1 MAKGK
6 KTKDDLGKELIQ
18 CMAFAHFAVQK
29 YRASNSDA
37 HMESFYKLFDPN
49 EKPNNSIINE
59 YTQYLGEK
67 FDFDRL
73 YANWGKKEGSKD
85 VKIVYDVAKKFYL
98 SNNISKNFS
107 QYEFLDQKDSF
118 MITIKDKALDKI
130 ILALKLPF
138 KRDILSSADI
148 YIVKKQS
155 KKNIRK
161 EFEDEIINKN
171 TLYLINNFDMY
182 NKLLIKYWKSH
193 DLFGV
198 SLKLPSVISAN
209 KNIKIVGAEEDILN
223 KKMQKQLDPYTKFI
237 SLLSDKNTNIR
248 QLIDDTIEIR
258 SRNLKN
264 ASWDFNFRFNY
275 KKLGLYPTDVDFVL
289 KSWTKAQTAGGG
301 AAGFNGGFDKSVPG
315 YSDQWVG
322 GTGIETLQTF
332 LFKYSEYN
340 RIMAELCNIRQKA
353 LNYTLTGS
361 ANTRPNIN
369 QPLDDSKVEI
379 SFSTTPKEAKYNK
392 ENKLVK
398 FIKKKGER
406 NGITY
411 KTDKTG
417 EMKVKN
423 MQSFYTSALR
433 EIKSKNFNLGV
444 NKNKNLDKFFTEYEK
459 ANNIAEGELWRRYKM
474 AVTNLATKTSIGK
487 KIDQSDSM
495 LNSFYEHSQISYF
508 MLRGGQDFLK
518 RKIFMTIFGVI
529 TKKGYHIIKDSDLT
543 SSRLEGAIR
552 AIASKKLL
560 REIKQFDTVPHFYMS

>member
-1 MAKGK
+1 M
-6 KTKDDLGKELIQ
+6 
-18 CMAFAHFAVQK
+18 HF
-29 YRASNSDA
+29 
-37 HMESFYKLFDPN
+37 L
-49 EKPNNSIINE
+49 
-59 YTQYLGEK
+59 
-67 FDFDRL
+67 
-73 YANWGKKEGSKD
+73 
-85 VKIVYDVAKKFYL
+85 
-98 SNNISKNFS
+98 
-107 QYEFLDQKDSF
+107 
-118 MITIKDKALDKI
+118 
-130 ILALKLPF
+130 
-138 KRDILSSADI
+138 
-148 YIVKKQS
+148 
-155 KKNIRK
+155 
-161 EFEDEIINKN
+161 
-171 TLYLINNFDMY
+171 
-182 NKLLIKYWKSH
+182 
-193 DLFGV
+193 
-198 SLKLPSVISAN
+198 
-209 KNIKIVGAEEDILN
+209 
-223 KKMQKQLDPYTKFI
+223 
-237 SLLSDKNTNIR
+237 
-248 QLIDDTIEIR
+248 
-258 SRNLKN
+258 
-264 ASWDFNFRFNY
+264 NFRFNY

-340 RIMAELCNIRQKA
+340 RIMAELSNIRQKA

-361 ANTRPNIN
+361 ANTRANVN
-369 QPLDDSKVEI
+369 QPLQNSKREI
-379 SFSTTPKEAKYNK
+379 SFPVVPKEPKFNK
-392 ENKLVK
+392 QGKLTR
-398 FIKKKGER
+398 FIKKKGEM

-411 KTDKTG
+411 KTDVTG

-423 MQSFYTSALR
+423 LQSFYSSALR

-444 NKNKNLDKFFTEYEK
+444 NKNKNLDLFFIEYEK

-474 AVTNLATKTSIGK
+474 AVINLATQTSIGT
-487 KIDQSDSM
+487 KINQSDSM